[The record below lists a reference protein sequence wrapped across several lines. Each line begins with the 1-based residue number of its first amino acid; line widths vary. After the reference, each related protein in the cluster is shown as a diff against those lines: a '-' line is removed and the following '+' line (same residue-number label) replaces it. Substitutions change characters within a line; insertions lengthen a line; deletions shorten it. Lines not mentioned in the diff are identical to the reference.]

1 MATPDAALAQGLS
14 DLIEGYWSTQ
24 VIAAAVRLRLP
35 DLMDTSLDAAALAT
49 RVGAHAPSLHR
60 LLRAMQTLGL
70 VQADGEGR
78 FALTPA
84 GRLLRA
90 DAEGSM
96 RGRVLFSS
104 GMLWDQFADLADVVR
119 TGERGAHAP
128 PDFESLPADRLAVF
142 QQAMAESS
150 LKAAR
155 DAAAVY
161 DFGRFDKLLDVG
173 GGFGGVLAFLLGAFP
188 TLNGDVFD
196 LPMVGDGARAFLA
209 GAGLASRANFIGGD
223 FFKAIPGGYDA
234 YLFKYIL
241 HDWADEPAL
250 KILQSCRAAIG
261 PDARVVILEQVVP
274 DRLEPCFDHRA
285 VIRGDLTMLTVG
297 GKERTAAE
305 YRDLLAEAGFE
316 LTAITPTASSFSV
329 IEAKPV

>member
-1 MATPDAALAQGLS
+1 MGTPDAALAQGLS
-14 DLIEGYWSTQ
+14 DLIEGYWATQ
-24 VIAAAVRLRLP
+24 VIAAAVKLQLP
-35 DLMDTSLDAAALAT
+35 DRMGAPMDAATLAAEA
-49 RVGAHAPSLHR
+49 GAHAPSLHR

-70 VQADGEGR
+70 VQLDSEDR

-128 PDFESLPADRLAVF
+128 PDFESLPPDRLAVF

-155 DAAAVY
+155 DAAQVY
-161 DFGRFDKLLDVG
+161 DFGRFGRLLDVG
-173 GGFGGVLAFLLGAFP
+173 GGFGGVLAYFLGAFP
-188 TLNGDVFD
+188 SLSGDVFD
-196 LPMVGDGARAFLA
+196 LEMVGEGARAFLA
-209 GAGLASRANFIGGD
+209 KAGLGARASFIGGD

-241 HDWADEPAL
+241 HDWADAPARTIL
-250 KILQSCRAAIG
+250 KSCRAAIG
-261 PDARVVILEQVVP
+261 PRARVVILEQVVP